1 MVQISEIAKLI
12 ENGLNDPSL
21 QSKYQFSIAATNG
34 DVKVAKQTSQTAL
47 PKPIINGVVVP
58 MSDVLTPLKGLDMF
72 NMSVGLRVV
81 VQRNKANTVVDIIR
95 SYVYK
100 NVGGEVNIG
109 DYAAIARFDMPYM
122 TGIEKTGTLGEAV
135 TIYTTGN
142 FLFIKDGVL
151 DNQCNFYID
160 GEKMLVLSASLPR
173 EKILQTD
180 AIEQEQE
187 MTSVANQQGL
197 QFNLEIPYKK
207 TPVTQQL
214 MREILFGRLGAF
226 HTFTYDDGIITDDNG
241 NAPSWTVI
249 LKSGC
254 PNYELATVP
263 SITLTFMIGGSAV
276 YE

>member
-1 MVQISEIAKLI
+1 MVQLSEIAQLI
-12 ENGLNDPSL
+12 ENGLNDPTL
-21 QSKYQFSIAATNG
+21 QSKYQFVIAANNG
-34 DVKVAKQTSQTAL
+34 DVKVARQTSQTTL
-47 PKPIINGVVVP
+47 PKHIINGVVVP
-58 MSDVLTPLKGLDMF
+58 MSEVITPLKGLDMF
-72 NMSVGLRVV
+72 NMSVGVRVI
-81 VQRNKANTVVDIIR
+81 VQRNKANEILDIIQ
-95 SYVYK
+95 SFIYK
-100 NVGGEVNIG
+100 NVGGEVTIG
-109 DYAAIARFDMPYM
+109 DYAAITRFDMPYM

-135 TIYTTGN
+135 TIYTTGT

-187 MTSVANQQGL
+187 MTSVVNQQGL

-207 TPVTQQL
+207 TPVTQQI
-214 MREILFGRLGAF
+214 MREILTGKIGAF
-226 HTFTYDDGIITDDNG
+226 HTLTYDDGIITDDNG
-241 NAPSWTVI
+241 NAPSWTVV

-254 PNYELATVP
+254 PNFELATVP
-263 SITLTFMIGGSAV
+263 SISLTFMLGGSAV